1 MKKIAIYVR
10 VSTNKQDSTNQ
21 LIELR
26 NLANRLNYE
35 IVQEYTDNGISG
47 TKGREDR
54 PGLDLL
60 LNHAGQRKFEQVLD
74 NGLINFINLDSEIE
88 FFLREQ
94 EIQEPIIKFI
104 NEKFDQETVFLF
116 QPTIT

>member
-1 MKKIAIYVR
+1 MEKSIIKNSYFSGDINFTLDAR
-10 VSTNKQDSTNQ
+10 TFLKLPDN
-21 LIELR
+21 
-26 NLANRLNYE
+26 NYDVE
-35 IVQEYTDNGISG
+35 I
-47 TKGREDR
+47 
-54 PGLDLL
+54 
-60 LNHAGQRKFEQVLD
+60 LD

>member
-1 MKKIAIYVR
+1 MVSPRQVPYKFRAR
-10 VSTNKQDSTNQ
+10 VDTEKYLLSLLKLPDN
-21 LIELR
+21 
-26 NLANRLNYE
+26 NYDVE
-35 IVQEYTDNGISG
+35 I
-47 TKGREDR
+47 
-54 PGLDLL
+54 
-60 LNHAGQRKFEQVLD
+60 LD